1 MVTERCPEGMT
12 GAKARKEKYSR
23 KLRSLSRP
31 RGRTTAVIHYRGGIV
46 IETLAS
52 VGHREGERRRSVAER
67 RGVLG
72 VGERIGEAVALE
84 SQKMGMEEESETRA
98 LVSCSPTTR
107 FFLPG
112 PSRKLNRRSLQRL

>member
-1 MVTERCPEGMT
+1 MVTGRCPEGMT

-31 RGRTTAVIHYRGGIV
+31 RGQTTAVIHYRGGIV

-52 VGHREGERRRSVAER
+52 VDHHEGRRRRSVAER
-67 RGVLG
+67 RGALG
-72 VGERIGEAVALE
+72 AGKRICEVVARE
-84 SQKMGMEEESETRA
+84 SQKMGMEEESETPA
-98 LVSCSPTTR
+98 LVSCPPTTR

-112 PSRKLNRRSLQRL
+112 PWRKLNRRSLQRL